1 MRVGLELMDSME
13 LPPLVDVVP
22 LAGVVVLAVVAAAAT
37 LPVPLAPLPLLVAES
52 TTAAAP

>member
-22 LAGVVVLAVVAAAAT
+22 LAGVVVLALALAAT

-52 TTAAAP
+52 TTATAP